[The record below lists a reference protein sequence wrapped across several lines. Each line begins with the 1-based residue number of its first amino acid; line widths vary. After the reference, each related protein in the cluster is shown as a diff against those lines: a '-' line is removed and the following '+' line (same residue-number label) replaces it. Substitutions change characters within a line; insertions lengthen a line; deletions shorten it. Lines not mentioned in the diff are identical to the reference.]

1 MNSRVS
7 SVLRVLRRI
16 ISTLAVLLLL
26 LIVGTSIAAY
36 LAVTGQSLALLR
48 FATARVG
55 GLVAGQR
62 THQLTLDVQLD
73 PAQGRL
79 TGTATLALESLED
92 SRQHFYFLLNDGL
105 HVREVRIVGA
115 DKTARAASA
124 YQLWLLTV
132 VDLGTPVPKGTT
144 VQLTFE
150 YDGAPATGMFSVVS
164 NFFNPRQVLLNV
176 DSFWYPSD
184 VQGFFNADV
193 TVTLPASMTVVNN
206 GTGTEQFDRGNSRQT
221 HWTSD
226 RPVAGLALV
235 AGQYTPSTKDAD
247 GITYRLYLPPDVQ
260 LDPARVLGLMSDAHR
275 TLQDRYGAS
284 GFRQIT
290 LFVDR
295 NLRRG
300 FNDGSGLVGLSIRYF
315 RTGDYGFAT
324 IAQEIAHNWWGST
337 VAEKWLAPGTGGEW
351 VESFAE
357 FSSVVAAEA
366 EYGAEALV
374 RRRSE
379 EFFDPDRH
387 GVIAQMSVLDN
398 VVAESTARDT
408 IYRKGAYVAL
418 LLRHQLGD
426 DAYFSGLRQF
436 LERFKYQQ
444 ATDHDLQQVL
454 QENTQQDL
462 EPFFADWVRS
472 DHLADLSLDA
482 NNQSEVT
489 VSNLGSAAVGGD
501 LELWRVSRANGAE
514 PQRTTVHLGD
524 HLSLAAE
531 GEYAVLD
538 PLLVWADMQRENNRY
553 PRAPAPIYVTASAR
567 GDLAVTRGEIFPWMR
582 ASIAQIAPDGR
593 ALHTWDFTRG
603 LADPPS
609 WAPDGSQLI
618 ASYSESPDSLPA
630 IVTLAAEGAQRTIG
644 HGVTP
649 AAAADGGIY
658 AASHD
663 RLVRFDP
670 GGTETT
676 VVQRH
681 GESLERPV
689 PSPDAARIVYTAA
702 HGNHVELRLV
712 NRDGSD
718 DRPLLSW
725 DRDRMLYRWSPDGA
739 HLYATVGGNWDWQ
752 VWDIPLGPGSTAT
765 LAASA
770 VAISDL
776 ALSPDGTQLAFT
788 AAPELDYPNN
798 RCRLYV
804 LHLDDRSVRTIDI
817 ADADLGQLTWVAA
830 DAIVVVA
837 TKADP
842 DRRWSLPALRTLKR
856 LHLPDGSV
864 EDVS

>member
-1 MNSRVS
+1 M
-7 SVLRVLRRI
+7 
-16 ISTLAVLLLL
+16 
-26 LIVGTSIAAY
+26 TS
-36 LAVTGQSLALLR
+36 QS
-48 FATARVG
+48 
-55 GLVAGQR
+55 
-62 THQLTLDVQLD
+62 
-73 PAQGRL
+73 
-79 TGTATLALESLED
+79 
-92 SRQHFYFLLNDGL
+92 
-105 HVREVRIVGA
+105 
-115 DKTARAASA
+115 
-124 YQLWLLTV
+124 
-132 VDLGTPVPKGTT
+132 
-144 VQLTFE
+144 
-150 YDGAPATGMFSVVS
+150 
-164 NFFNPRQVLLNV
+164 
-176 DSFWYPSD
+176 
-184 VQGFFNADV
+184 FFNADV

-235 AGQYTPSTKDAD
+235 AGQYTLSTKDAD

-260 LDPARVLGLMSDAHR
+260 LDAARVLGLMSDAHR

-284 GFRQIT
+284 GFRQMT

-295 NLRRG
+295 SLRRG
-300 FNDGSGLVGLSIRYF
+300 FNDGSGLMGLSIRYF

-324 IAQEIAHNWWGST
+324 IAHEIAHNWWGST

-351 VESFAE
+351 IVEGFAE

-374 RRRSE
+374 RRRGE

-418 LLRHQLGD
+418 MLRHQLGD

-444 ATDHDLQQVL
+444 ATDRDLQQVL

-501 LELWRVSRANGAE
+501 LELWRFGKANGAE

-553 PRAPAPIYVTASAR
+553 PRAPAPLYVTASAR
-567 GDLAVTRGEIFPWMR
+567 GDLAVTRGEIFPWVR

-593 ALHTWDFTRG
+593 TLHTWDFTRG

-609 WAPDGSQLI
+609 WAPDGSRLI

-644 HGVTP
+644 HGITP

-676 VVQRH
+676 VVQRR

-739 HLYATVGGNWDWQ
+739 HLYAIVGGNWDWQ
-752 VWDIPLGPGSTAT
+752 VWDIPLGSGSTAT
-765 LAASA
+765 LAAGA
-770 VAISDL
+770 AAISDL

-804 LHLDDRSVRTIDI
+804 LQLGDRSVRTIDI
-817 ADADLGQLTWVAA
+817 PDADLGQLTWVGCRRDCGGGDESRSQRALEPAGAA
-830 DAIVVVA
+830 DPEARS
-837 TKADP
+837 P
-842 DRRWSLPALRTLKR
+842 PRRQRGRRLVNRARGSCSPSYSLPFAQPLPSSALHSHPAV
-856 LHLPDGSV
+856 LHSFADR
-864 EDVS
+864 